1 MVRRAAGRRC
11 DQLFRSGGYR
21 HIGRMGMVGRLQI
34 GQRQKEGF
42 TIVELLIVIIV
53 VAIIAAVTLVAYN
66 GIQMRAENSK
76 TLAAVDQYSKAL
88 QLYKTNNGDYPLT
101 GGGFVFG
108 CIAESGTCGMTSGA
122 NGPDCASIGSSGINN
137 TLNTAIK
144 TVISKIP
151 SISDQTMQCES
162 KVVKGA
168 LYIVYGNYYGGDNR
182 NGYLLYYLRGD
193 QPCNTPAGSSLVVP
207 NGRIYYSSGTT
218 RCYLQFD
225 A

>member
-1 MVRRAAGRRC
+1 
-11 DQLFRSGGYR
+11 
-21 HIGRMGMVGRLQI
+21 MVGRLQN
-34 GQRQKEGF
+34 GQRQKGF

-53 VAIIAAVTLVAYN
+53 IAIIAAITLVAYN
-66 GIQMRAENSK
+66 GVQMRAENTK

-88 QLYKTNNGDYPLT
+88 QLYKTNTGDYPLT

-108 CIAESGTCGMTSGA
+108 CIAESGTCAMVSGV
-122 NGPDCASIGSSGINN
+122 NGPDCASIGASGVNA

-144 TVISKIP
+144 TVIPQIP
-151 SISDQTMQCES
+151 AVSQQTLQCES
-162 KVVKGA
+162 KTVKGA

-182 NGYLLYYLRGD
+182 NGYLLYYLKGD
-193 QPCNTPAGSSLVVP
+193 QQCNTPAGSNLVVP
-207 NGRIYYSSGTT
+207 NGRIYYASGTT